1 MALFQAADIV
11 ELAMQV
17 EQSGEAFYRAVAAK
31 AETPE
36 TRDLFEYLAGQE
48 AIHYQIFQ
56 RLSQSVREAPFMTDE
71 EWDLYMD
78 YLRGTVQSAFFE
90 GTDKALAL
98 AESVADSQAAI
109 QMAIGFEKETL
120 LFFYDLRDRIPD
132 ADRPVIETVIDEE
145 KRHIRRLVGKLH
157 SNEDVEK

>member
-31 AETPE
+31 IDTPE
-36 TRDLFEYLAGQE
+36 ARELFEYLAGQE
-48 AIHYQIFQ
+48 VIHYKVFQ
-56 RLSQSVREAPFMTDE
+56 RLSQSIHEAPFMTDD
-71 EWDLYMD
+71 EWELYMD
-78 YLRGTVQSAFFE
+78 YLSGTVQSAFFE

-98 AESVADSQAAI
+98 AESVSNTQQAI

-120 LFFYDLRDRIPD
+120 LFFYDLRERIPD
-132 ADRPVIETVIDEE
+132 ADRAVVEKVIAEE
-145 KRHIRRLVGKLH
+145 KRHVQRLVGKLNA
-157 SNEDVEK
+157 NEEE

>member
-17 EQSGEAFYRAVAAK
+17 EESGEAFYTAVAAK
-31 AETPE
+31 VETPE
-36 TRDLFEYLAGQE
+36 ARELFEYLAGQE
-48 AIHYQIFQ
+48 VIHYQIFQ

-71 EWDLYMD
+71 EWDLYVD
-78 YLRGTVQSAFFE
+78 YLQGTVQSAFFE

-98 AESVADSQAAI
+98 AETVADSQTAI

-132 ADRPVIETVIDEE
+132 ADRPVLDKVIDEE
-145 KRHIRRLVGKLH
+145 KRHVRRLVARLD
-157 SNEDVEK
+157 SNEER